1 MPQFFKCTEQWS
13 SVHTATVFAPINNN
27 SFEMLYENFQII
39 FTLPELFDG
48 SQEIHEDEKSVY
60 QPKVKRKRK
69 IKDEPIDVSVE
80 EGNLIFFT

>member
-1 MPQFFKCTEQWS
+1 
-13 SVHTATVFAPINNN
+13 
-27 SFEMLYENFQII
+27 MLYENFQII